1 MTMIKFYGRHWNLL
15 FSFTT
20 DPVVI
25 ENQIQHAR
33 DTVNNLQWMAYQDGL
48 VQGAAIGVA
57 CGILLSFLLF
67 KNR

>member
-1 MTMIKFYGRHWNLL
+1 MIKYYGRDWNVS

-20 DPVVI
+20 DQVVR
-25 ENQIQHAR
+25 ENQIQHAK